1 MKEKIKLDTIQI
13 ILLCIA
19 VVSTAFGVYQ
29 TIRHIGADVPVSKT
43 MFICLSYILILY
55 YELYCCSN
63 TINSQSSYGVTK
75 QNYHV
80 L

>member
-1 MKEKIKLDTIQI
+1 MKEKIKLNTIQF
-13 ILLCIA
+13 ILLYIA
-19 VVSTAFGVYQ
+19 VVLTAYGVYQ

-43 MFICLSYILILY
+43 IFICFSYILILY
-55 YELYCCSN
+55 YGLYCCSY

-75 QNYHV
+75 QNYYV